1 MSWVPRNFVVQ
12 VGEKVIAVSDH
23 EFEIIVTRLKLIF
36 INQNRNH
43 DNQHV
48 SAREKLVLLLFKLI
62 IPVA

>member
-1 MSWVPRNFVVQ
+1 MPRNFVVQ

-36 INQNRNH
+36 INRNRNH

-48 SAREKLVLLLFKLI
+48 SAREKLVLSLFKLI

>member
-1 MSWVPRNFVVQ
+1 MPRNFVVQ

>member
-43 DNQHV
+43 DNQHI